1 MLKTGHSFLGRLT
14 PTIAMAGI
22 DTVHYQEDC
31 SECEKLRDDVVL
43 TLHNIVESSE
53 VLLSGLISGHPVNLP
68 LLNKDL
74 ENAVEAKNRAFDAL
88 VRHRQKHGC

>member
-22 DTVHYQEDC
+22 DTVHYEEDC

-53 VLLSGLISGHPVNLP
+53 VLLEWSHQWAPCQLAPSKQGFGERV
-68 LLNKDL
+68 
-74 ENAVEAKNRAFDAL
+74 
-88 VRHRQKHGC
+88 